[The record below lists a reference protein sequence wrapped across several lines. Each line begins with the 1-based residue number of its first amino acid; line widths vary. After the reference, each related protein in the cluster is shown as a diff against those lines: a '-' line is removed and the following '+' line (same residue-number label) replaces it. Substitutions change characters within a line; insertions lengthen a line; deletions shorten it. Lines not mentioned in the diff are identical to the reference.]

1 MAHRFTVNSTIQG
14 VSIDQFK
21 RLVADTALHEA
32 VCRRIPGEKLEIIES
47 KTSGDIYTLRRA
59 YNLDVNIPDI
69 AKKFLKDAFRVKR
82 TDVTD
87 LAALTSNITL
97 GANMPLE
104 ANCERLVTGDEQKIH
119 ISLNWH
125 VKVKVPLISAMLEKH
140 AETEIRKFSQLEIQI
155 VEDELKKSLV
165 A

>member
-21 RLVADTALHEA
+21 RLVANTALHEA

-47 KTSGDIYTLRRA
+47 KMSGDIYTLRRA
-59 YNLDVNIPDI
+59 YNLDINIPDM
-69 AKKFLKDAFRVKR
+69 AKKFFKDAFRVKR
-82 TDVTD
+82 TDITD
-87 LAALTSNITL
+87 LAALTSSIKL
-97 GANMPLE
+97 GANVPLE
-104 ANCERLVTGDEQKIH
+104 ADCERLVTGDEQQIH

-125 VKVKVPLISAMLEKH
+125 VKIKIPLIAGMLERH

-155 VEDELKKSLV
+155 VEDELKKNLL